1 MEKLFSAFACHLLM
15 YCKLMAYII
24 CIGVGKCLFYLAA
37 FSNRPNESNHGQ
49 FHQEP
54 RVYFG
59 FEPLFE
65 TQFERNK
72 IKSAIKI
79 GPNMYL
85 STNLYGSLWFCGLF
99 DLAPQISKKTLVIGT
114 S

>member
-1 MEKLFSAFACHLLM
+1 MPFLFG
-15 YCKLMAYII
+15 
-24 CIGVGKCLFYLAA
+24 CIFQPTEIFDLYAD
-37 FSNRPNESNHGQ
+37 SNHGQ

-99 DLAPQISKKTLVIGT
+99 DLAPQISKNQK
-114 S
+114 